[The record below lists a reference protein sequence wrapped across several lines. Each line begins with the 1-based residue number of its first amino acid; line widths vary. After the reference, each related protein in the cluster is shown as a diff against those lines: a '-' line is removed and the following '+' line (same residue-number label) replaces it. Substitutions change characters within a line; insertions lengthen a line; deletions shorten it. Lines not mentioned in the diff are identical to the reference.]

1 MTRGFPI
8 KAVFCDPP
16 HLKTLSKSINAMS
29 VQPALVVT
37 TDAENEEFRAL
48 TKTEG
53 ELKVYEVRDV
63 QKHVV
68 MIFFSSGTTGVP
80 KGIQISD
87 VSVQLCGR

>member
-8 KAVFCDPP
+8 KAVFCDPQ

-53 ELKVYEVRDV
+53 EFKVYEVRDV
-63 QKHVV
+63 QKHVA